1 MERSRAKQVAE
12 LKNIHDNKISSMK
25 HQLREK
31 DREIEDKNRQLNE
44 LKQKYENLVTRFEE
58 VFSQRAAQKNLDIK
72 VPGWLPE
79 TLSTKDLF
87 DVFLKNKVLQYC
99 SWWIGV
105 SWLWWNDMSYL
116 SYNFNVLSFL
126 KELKVERKP
135 DFVFWIQKK
144 QAKEKLKKI
153 K

>member
-1 MERSRAKQVAE
+1 
-12 LKNIHDNKISSMK
+12 
-25 HQLREK
+25 
-31 DREIEDKNRQLNE
+31 
-44 LKQKYENLVTRFEE
+44 
-58 VFSQRAAQKNLDIK
+58 
-72 VPGWLPE
+72 
-79 TLSTKDLF
+79 
-87 DVFLKNKVLQYC
+87 
-99 SWWIGV
+99 
-105 SWLWWNDMSYL
+105 MSYL

>member
-1 MERSRAKQVAE
+1 MRENAVRWDAKEKELNSLIKNQINDMERSRAKQVAE

-79 TLSTKDLF
+79 TLATKDLF

-99 SWWIGV
+99 S
-105 SWLWWNDMSYL
+105 
-116 SYNFNVLSFL
+116 
-126 KELKVERKP
+126 
-135 DFVFWIQKK
+135 
-144 QAKEKLKKI
+144 
-153 K
+153 